1 MIEALPAIASAAGNV
16 ASAIFGN
23 SQADKNIKLQ
33 KQFAQNAIQW
43 KVADAEKAGVH
54 PLYAL
59 GAQTH
64 SFAPVGVGD
73 VGSSIAA
80 AGQDLGRA
88 VGAVTPEAGRLGAYT
103 VKIQGLQLQRAAL
116 ENELLASQIAKLNQ
130 PATPPAPPS
139 ADQRW
144 LIDGQGSATDLV
156 KTSLMSRTASEPNH
170 PWSEPGSVNDI
181 GYARTSSGWAP
192 VYGGDVKQR
201 LEEDTLG
208 SIGWNLRNRIPQS
221 LGLNL
226 APPPGVPLEK
236 GKAWIYNPATQEYV
250 QVSDRLARIL
260 NGNVWKGKFQH

>member
-16 ASAIFGN
+16 VSAIFGK

-33 KQFAQNAIQW
+33 REFAQNAIQW
-43 KVADAEKAGVH
+43 KVQDAEKAGVH

-73 VGSSIAA
+73 VGSAISS

-88 VGAVTPEAGRLGAYT
+88 VGAVTPEAQKRGAYSI
-103 VKIQGLQLQRAAL
+103 KIQDLQLQRAAL

-130 PATPPAPPS
+130 PATPPSPPTPN
-139 ADQRW
+139 QQW
-144 LIDGQGSATDLV
+144 LIDGQGSAPDIL
-156 KTSLMSRTASEPNH
+156 KTSAMSRSASDPNN
-170 PWSEPGSVNDI
+170 PWSEPGAINDV

-192 VYGGDVKQR
+192 VYANDVKQR

-208 SIGWNLRNRIPQS
+208 AIGWNLRNRIPQNFGFD
-221 LGLNL
+221 LR
-226 APPPGVPLEK
+226 PPSGVPLEK

-250 QVSDRLARIL
+250 QVSDRLARAL
-260 NGNVWKGKFQH
+260 SGNVWKGKYQH